1 MCYIVNTNTAIA
13 QPKVEEGYFRNP
25 MNLPMN
31 LSGNFGELRNNH
43 FHSGLDLRTEQEEG
57 KQVFS
62 VADGY
67 VSRIKVS
74 GYGYGNALY
83 ITHPNGLVSVYAH
96 LQSYC
101 DSVNSYL
108 KKKQYQAELFELD
121 LMLSP
126 SVLPVKKGQLI
137 GLSGNS
143 GGSEA
148 PHLHFEIRDEKTE
161 WALNPLLYGFSIDD
175 TLKPIL
181 SEIII
186 YPINDASHINNKTAP
201 LKVAVKKNSAGN
213 YFIDKNDIVVH
224 GIIGFGIQGFDTENG
239 SWNKNGLYSYELKIN
254 GENVFYSGIEKF
266 AFDQTKQINAHIDFP
281 RKKLQGEMFQ
291 RCFVLPGNTL
301 PFYKTSKTRGVYSFS
316 NDSVYEVAIVV
327 GDVYGN
333 TSQLNFYLKSTSE
346 VFIPE
351 VNLEQKKF
359 SDFFY
364 YNVKNTFKNNEIQ
377 LEIPKGC
384 LYEDVE
390 FIYTKKDSLK
400 NFLSPIYQIHYD
412 YVPLSKPISL
422 FIKLNNIP
430 PKLKSKVEIVS
441 IGGGGRINSEGGE
454 WDEKN
459 SGISTTIKSF
469 GRYAVMVDTIRPTI
483 SLLAKTP
490 NKTMLL
496 VGKSISFKVWDNLS
510 GIKKIIP
517 TVDGKWVLYSYDGK
531 NNKITIVPD
540 ERFPQDEKLHDFVL
554 EVIDQKGNTRSFKS
568 KIKFVN
574 VNKNN
579 PTDLIE
585 IIEPLEGDSVIVVPE
600 K

>member
-1 MCYIVNTNTAIA
+1 MRTYSAFA
-13 QPKVEEGYFRNP
+13 QPSQENSFFRNP
-25 MNLPMN
+25 MNLPMD

-43 FHSGLDLRTEQEEG
+43 FHSGLDIRTEQEEG

-108 KKKQYQAELFELD
+108 KKKQYQAQMFD
-121 LMLSP
+121 VDVMLTP
-126 SVLPVKKGQLI
+126 SILPVKKGQFI

-148 PHLHFEIRDEKTE
+148 PHLHFEIRDAKTE
-161 WALNPLLYGFSIDD
+161 WALNPLLYGFYAGDSI
-175 TLKPIL
+175 KPVL
-181 SEIII
+181 NEIII
-186 YPINDASHINNKTAP
+186 YPMNEASHINKKNTP
-201 LKVAVKKNSAGN
+201 LKIPVKKKSNGN
-213 YFIDKNDIVVH
+213 YIIEKNDIVVH
-224 GIIGFGIQGFDTENG
+224 GVVGFGIQGFDMENG
-239 SWNKNGLYSYELKIN
+239 SSNKNGLYSYELTIN
-254 GENVFYSGIEKF
+254 GESVFFSSIEKF
-266 AFDQTKQINAHIDFP
+266 SFDQTKNINAHIDFT
-281 RKKLQGEMFQ
+281 RKKLHGDMFQ

-316 NDSVYEVAIVV
+316 NDSTYEISISIA
-327 GDVYGN
+327 DVYNN
-333 TSQLNFYLKSTSE
+333 TSVLNFNIKSTTE
-346 VFIPE
+346 VLIPE
-351 VNLEQKKF
+351 NNLEEKKF

-364 YNVKNTFKNNEIQ
+364 FNVKNIFKNKEIQ
-377 LEIPKGC
+377 LDIPKGS
-384 LYEDVE
+384 LFEDIE
-390 FIYTKKDSLK
+390 FIYSKKDSLK

-459 SGISTTIKSF
+459 SGIKTTIKSF

-483 SLLAKTP
+483 SLLAKIH
-490 NKTMLL
+490 NKNMLV
-496 VGKSISFKVWDNLS
+496 VGKFISFKVWDNLS